1 MRNSIQTQTQP
12 RTHARKIVATGLA
25 AALSIGASLPATAYA
40 ATSVNVQDTEYT
52 AAASGAG
59 SKGGSWS
66 WDGKDG
72 MSLDNYDGGK
82 ISAVGDLTVTVT
94 GKNAVAASSK
104 DGDPDNDAPAVKV
117 TDGDLTVTGPGS
129 LEATADN
136 DHAVGAIK
144 TDNGDLSIK
153 GTSVSATQNAAD
165 NYAQSGAVEARDGS
179 VAIEGST
186 VDAKTVIAPA
196 PGRTGQPAGTYG
208 IYSNAEAGTEASVT
222 IDGSTV
228 TASSEGA
235 APGWNRGIGAYG
247 NSHVTSSPSVTI
259 TDSDVAADG
268 DPAITAYSRNPS
280 LPGTVR
286 LGMPATVTPA
296 GARGVAI
303 DNGEFYGMTI
313 AMSPVDSLSSSTRNS
328 GGSHVEIKAAGDPQ
342 TVGEGAFGGTESAPA
357 EAVAQKA
364 ELAEP
369 AKHELAGATEYEPA
383 KHEPAKETAKAEP
396 TASALPQTG
405 DQSTLA
411 AVLAAAAAGAIAL
424 AAGLR
429 LRLFRK

>member
-1 MRNSIQTQTQP
+1 MMNNGIQA
-12 RTHARKIVATGLA
+12 RTHARRVVATGLA
-25 AALSIGASLPATAYA
+25 AALSLGTALPASAYA
-40 ATSVNVQDTEYT
+40 ATSVSVQDTEYT

-59 SKGGSWS
+59 SKGGTWS
-66 WDGKDG
+66 WDGKDA
-72 MSLDNYDGGK
+72 MSLVDYDGGK
-82 ISAVGDLTVTVT
+82 IGAMGDLVITAT
-94 GKNAVAASSK
+94 GKNKVTAASK
-104 DGDPDNDAPAVKV
+104 DGDSTNDAPAVKV
-117 TDGDLTVTGPGS
+117 TDGDLTVTGSGS
-129 LEATADN
+129 LDATADN
-136 DHAVGAIK
+136 DHAVAAIK

-153 GTSVSATQNAAD
+153 DTTVSATQNAED
-165 NYAQSGAVEARDGS
+165 NYSPSGAIEARDGS
-179 VAIEGST
+179 VAIEGSK

-196 PGRTGQPAGTYG
+196 PGKEGKEAGTYG
-208 IYSNAEAGTEASVT
+208 IYSDTVIGTEAGVT
-222 IDGSTV
+222 IDNSTV

-247 NSHVTSSPSVTI
+247 NRYVTSSPSVTI
-259 TDSDVAADG
+259 TNSDVVADG

-280 LPGTVR
+280 HPGVVKV
-286 LGMPATVTPA
+286 GMPATVTPA
-296 GARGVAI
+296 GVQGRKI

-313 AMSPVDSLSSSTRNS
+313 AMAPVDSLSSSTKNS
-328 GGSHVEIKAAGDPQ
+328 GGSHIEIKAAGNPR
-342 TVGEGAFGGTESAPA
+342 TVDENTFGGTETAPA
-357 EAVAQKA
+357 EAVTQKA

-396 TASALPQTG
+396 TASTLPQTG
-405 DQSTLA
+405 DQSMLA